1 MKIDEIDKY
10 LAGEMTAEERAS
22 FEKEMEHDAKQREDV
37 RIIAFIIH
45 GIKQVGLEE
54 DNQRLQRL
62 IASSASDKQRYI
74 ATIAAIFI
82 AGFIIAATISVPIYN
97 HVVKPLI
104 EKVSKN
110 ENSENNNSISQSID
124 SLIIENEEIDTTL
137 TEEKMIKRENHD
149 KVIIEKKDT
158 NNTNSQYD
166 DPIQT
171 KEELHINSI
180 SKTDENGTNYKLFNA
195 YYEKDKLILFVQ
207 IVNNNNDR
215 DLVFENPTILDDKGN
230 QYIAI
235 NMKLNGQNKNTFSLN
250 RTQVLEM
257 ILTFK
262 VNDVPRHLQELKIN
276 DINSWPLIRLKDID
290 LR

>member
-22 FEKEMEHDAKQREDV
+22 FEKEMEHDAKLREDV

-62 IASSASDKQRYI
+62 IASSASDKRRYI

-110 ENSENNNSISQSID
+110 ENSENNNSITQSID

-166 DPIQT
+166 DSIQT

>member
-1 MKIDEIDKY
+1 MIIDKIDKY
-10 LAGEMTAEERAS
+10 LAGEMTTEERAS
-22 FEKEMEHDAKQREDV
+22 FEKEIEHDAKLREDV

-137 TEEKMIKRENHD
+137 TEEKMIKRVNLD

>member
-1 MKIDEIDKY
+1 MIIDKIDKY
-10 LAGEMTAEERAS
+10 LAGEMTTEERVS
-22 FEKEMEHDAKQREDV
+22 FEQEMEHDAKLREDV

-54 DNQRLQRL
+54 ENQRLQRL
-62 IASSASDKQRYI
+62 IASSTSDKRRYI